1 MQEGFAISQEDVVLD
16 FGILVAAHL
25 GNLLYALD
33 AVLHGLE
40 VLELELGVDDFLA
53 TTFRMYGSECQE
65 VELICD
71 NSVIDAIID
80 RFGTDVTIYACDMST
95 FRVIVR
101 VAISH
106 IFFSWIFGFGGK
118 VRIKG
123 PEETKRQYAAMIRDA
138 AAELE

>member
-1 MQEGFAISQEDVVLD
+1 
-16 FGILVAAHL
+16 
-25 GNLLYALD
+25 
-33 AVLHGLE
+33 
-40 VLELELGVDDFLA
+40 
-53 TTFRMYGSECQE
+53 MYGSECQE

-80 RFGTDVTIYACDMST
+80 RFGTDVTIYAYDMST

-101 VAISH
+101 VAASH

-123 PEETKRQYAAMIRDA
+123 PEKVEKSYLQLIKQALTNY
-138 AAELE
+138 

>member
-1 MQEGFAISQEDVVLD
+1 MDRISARPDILSEEAVPVPAD
-16 FGILVAAHL
+16 F
-25 GNLLYALD
+25 
-33 AVLHGLE
+33 
-40 VLELELGVDDFLA
+40 GVDDFLA

-65 VELICD
+65 IELICD

-95 FRVIVR
+95 FRVIAR

-106 IFFSWIFGFGGK
+106 IFFNWIFGFGGK

-123 PEETKRQYAAMIRDA
+123 PEKIKTDYKEMVSRA
-138 AAELE
+138 LSSL

>member
-1 MQEGFAISQEDVVLD
+1 MDRISARPDILSEGAVPVPAD
-16 FGILVAAHL
+16 F
-25 GNLLYALD
+25 
-33 AVLHGLE
+33 
-40 VLELELGVDDFLA
+40 GVDDFLA

-138 AAELE
+138 VAELE

>member
-1 MQEGFAISQEDVVLD
+1 
-16 FGILVAAHL
+16 
-25 GNLLYALD
+25 
-33 AVLHGLE
+33 
-40 VLELELGVDDFLA
+40 
-53 TTFRMYGSECQE
+53 MYGSDCQE

-101 VAISH
+101 VAVSH

-118 VRIKG
+118 VKIKG
-123 PEETKRQYAAMIRDA
+123 PADVKEKYKEQVLK
-138 AAELE
+138 AAESL